1 MTEAFT
7 ANAMSRLAK
16 IGIDEPW
23 ELLLNLPVSYDDFT
37 APFKSVG
44 AIKNLGHGKSFYAK
58 LILKSVK
65 ESSEINKEKAEKA
78 AREGSLDLGQADG
91 EARASSTEYV
101 RVELSDGVN
110 SISAMIFG
118 RSEPWMLLKR
128 TKLGQV
134 VHVFGKVSIKGP
146 FTNLTNLEAVPLDQ
160 IGKVVA
166 RYRGKEKVIN
176 PNKIADLTQ
185 ISLIHHTQRAV
196 EEIMDALDEE
206 ERGIVKNCR
215 LPFDNLQKLL
225 MTLHTPDSAEKLK
238 IALEGA
244 RRLNAYY
251 GIRKALAATDRKPC
265 PEARI
270 TMNLDLIKELVSRHP
285 FAKTITKDQRRA
297 IWDILQD
304 LDHDKPMDRL
314 LSADVGNG
322 KTLAYG
328 IPAAY
333 ACRQGKN
340 VVVLLPTEPLAGQV
354 ADNIRGWY
362 PEVNVHLLTAGFK
375 GEVKKGDMLVGTTAI
390 LTWLK
395 NNPEWTVDFAI
406 TDEQQKMGTQQRD
419 DLNNLGTHIL
429 EATATPI
436 PRTMAQTLFGSK
448 KVSVIKDCPVIKSI
462 NTKLIGNTL
471 DERRALMSNLEGW
484 VAKGFKVAVIYP
496 LVAEQQ
502 AYFYHI
508 KAEVK
513 KEADKLAGLLK
524 KVSGISVKSV
534 DPVEECGHLLH
545 ELDNTADD
553 GFIVELHA
561 EEAAYNRL
569 QKRFERYTGD
579 NAEHYRY
586 LGTRVDEEMEAKNKT
601 TIMSAAEKWEK
612 KFPGRVAVIH
622 GRSKR
627 QEKADII
634 KLMNS
639 GGADILIST
648 TLIEIGVD
656 VKGLMALA
664 TINAEKLGAYTL
676 HQLRG
681 RVARSGGEGDFFM
694 MASCPVEDLEVG
706 SKERLDLL
714 VKYTSGDDIAV
725 YDMEQRGFG
734 NLASGGKDQKGFD
747 DGLFPTL
754 KLAPSELELFL
765 RELARESMKSNT
777 AETIAHP

>member
-1 MTEAFT
+1 MSTEFT

-16 IGIDEPW
+16 IGIEEPW
-23 ELLLNLPVSYDDFT
+23 ELLLNLPVNYDDFT
-37 APFKSVG
+37 APFKNIG
-44 AIKNLGHGKSFYAK
+44 AITRLGHGKSFYAK
-58 LILKSVK
+58 LILKGVK
-65 ESSEINKEKAEKA
+65 ESSEINKEKAAK
-78 AREGSLDLGQADG
+78 G
-91 EARASSTEYV
+91 EVPKSDTEYV
-101 RVELSDGVN
+101 RVELSDGIGT
-110 SISAMIFG
+110 ISSMIFG

-128 TKLGQV
+128 TKLEQV
-134 VHVFGKVSIKGP
+134 VHVFGKVSIKGS
-146 FTNLTNLEAVPLDQ
+146 FTNLTSLEIVPQDQ

-166 RYRGKEKVIN
+166 RYKGKEKVIN
-176 PNKIADLTQ
+176 PLKVADLTK
-185 ISLIHHTQRAV
+185 ISLIHNTPRAV

-206 ERGIVKNCR
+206 EAGIIKNCR
-215 LPFDNLQKLL
+215 LPFGSLQQLL
-225 MTLHTPDSAEKLK
+225 MTLHLPESAERLKL
-238 IALEGA
+238 ALESA
-244 RRLNAYY
+244 RKLNAYY

-270 TMNLDLIKELVSRHP
+270 PIDLELIKELVSRHP

-304 LDHDKPMDRL
+304 LDQDKPMDRL

-333 ACRQGKN
+333 ACRLGKN
-340 VVVLLPTEPLAGQV
+340 VVVLLPTEPLAAQV
-354 ADNIRGWY
+354 RDNISSWY

-375 GEVKKGDMLVGTTAI
+375 GEVKQGDMLVGTTAI
-390 LTWLK
+390 LAWLR

-406 TDEQQKMGTQQRD
+406 TDEQQKMGTKQRD

-448 KVSVIKDCPVIKSI
+448 KVSVIKDCPVVKNI
-462 NTKLIGNTL
+462 TTRLIGNTL
-471 DERRALMSNLEGW
+471 DERRGLMASLEGW

-502 AYFYHI
+502 AYYYHVKSEI
-508 KAEVK
+508 K

-524 KVSGISVKSV
+524 KASGISVKSTT
-534 DPVEECGHLLH
+534 PVEECGQLLH
-545 ELDNTADD
+545 ELDNTVED
-553 GFIVELHA
+553 GFIIEIHA
-561 EEAAYNRL
+561 EESAHQRL
-569 QKRFERYTGD
+569 VKRFQRYAGD
-579 NAEHYRY
+579 NADLFSY
-586 LGTRVDEEMEAKNKT
+586 LGSRIDEEMEAKNKT
-601 TIMSAAEKWEK
+601 TIMNAAAKWEK

-627 QEKADII
+627 EEKTEII

-639 GGADILIST
+639 GGADILIAT

-681 RVARSGGEGDFFM
+681 RVARSGGDGDFFM
-694 MASCPVEDLEVG
+694 MASCPVEDLEPG

-734 NLASGGKDQKGFD
+734 NLSSGGKDQKGFD

-754 KLAPSELELFL
+754 KLAPAELEHFL
-765 RELARESMKSNT
+765 RELARESRAAAN
-777 AETIAHP
+777 EPVLQP

>member
-1 MTEAFT
+1 MSADFT
-7 ANAMSRLAK
+7 PNAMSRLAK
-16 IGIDEPW
+16 IGIEEPW

-37 APFKSVG
+37 APFKNIG
-44 AIKNLGHGKSFYAK
+44 AVTRLGHGKNFYAK
-58 LILKSVK
+58 LILKGVK
-65 ESSEINKEKAEKA
+65 ESSEINKEKAEK
-78 AREGSLDLGQADG
+78 G
-91 EARASSTEYV
+91 EVAKSDTEYV
-101 RVELSDGVN
+101 RVELSDGVG
-110 SISAMIFG
+110 SISSMIFG

-128 TKLGQV
+128 TKLNQV
-134 VHVFGKVSIKGP
+134 IHVSGKVSIKGQ
-146 FTNLTNLEAVPLDQ
+146 FTNLSNLEIVPPEH

-166 RYRGKEKVIN
+166 RYKGKEKVIN
-176 PNKIADLTQ
+176 PLKVADLTK
-185 ISLIHHTQRAV
+185 ISLIHNTARAV

-206 ERGIVKNCR
+206 ESGIIKTCR
-215 LPFDNLQKLL
+215 LPFDNLQQLL
-225 MTLHTPDSAEKLK
+225 MTLHIPDSAEKLK
-238 IALEGA
+238 IALDSA

-270 TMNLDLIKELVSRHP
+270 PFNLELVKELVGRHP
-285 FAKTITKDQRRA
+285 FALTITRDQRRA
-297 IWDILQD
+297 MWEIFQD
-304 LDHDKPMDRL
+304 LDQDKPMDRL

-328 IPAAY
+328 IPGAY
-333 ACRQGKN
+333 ACRLGKN

-354 ADNIRGWY
+354 ADNIKAWY

-375 GEVKKGDMLVGTTAI
+375 AEVKQGDMLVGTTAI
-390 LTWLK
+390 LTWLR
-395 NNPEWTVDFAI
+395 NNPDWKVDFAI

-419 DLNNLGTHIL
+419 ELNHLGTHIL

-448 KVSVIKDCPVIKSI
+448 KVSVIKDCPVVKKIS
-462 NTKLIGNTL
+462 TKLIGNTL
-471 DERRALMSNLEGW
+471 DERKALMENLEGW
-484 VAKGFKVAVIYP
+484 IAKGFKVAVIYP

-502 AYFYHI
+502 AYFYHVKSEI
-508 KAEVK
+508 K
-513 KEADKLAGLLK
+513 KEAEKLAGLLK
-524 KVSGISVKSV
+524 KATGISVKSTN
-534 DPVEECGHLLH
+534 PAEECGHLLH
-545 ELDNTADD
+545 ELDNTVDD
-553 GFIVELHA
+553 GYIIEIHA
-561 EEAAYNRL
+561 EESAHNRL

-579 NAEHYRY
+579 NADLFRY

-601 TIMSAAEKWEK
+601 TIMSAAAKWEK

-627 QEKADII
+627 DEKTNII

-681 RVARSGGEGDFFM
+681 RIARSGGEGDFFM
-694 MASCPVEDLEVG
+694 MASCPIEDLEPG

-734 NLASGGKDQKGFD
+734 NLSSGGKDQKGFD

-754 KLAPSELELFL
+754 KLAPSELEHFL
-765 RELARESMKSNT
+765 RELARETIKANS
-777 AETIAHP
+777 AETIPQP